1 MTWDQAIRYAAWL
14 SSISG
19 KTYRLLSEAEWEY
32 AARAGTQTTY
42 SWGNEIGRGNANC
55 NGCGSRW
62 DNREA
67 APVGSFSPNAF
78 GLYDM
83 HGNVAEWVEDCGN
96 NDYHGAPQD
105 GSAWTTGQC
114 DMRVLRGGSWLNEPR
129 IIASASR
136 ISSVHTIAYQHLGFR
151 MARTL
156 ATTSPSALPASQLKG
171 AAREVEAAKAE
182 AAKAAIQAAK
192 ARAEAEKA
200 RQGRP

>member
-1 MTWDQAIRYAAWL
+1 
-14 SSISG
+14 
-19 KTYRLLSEAEWEY
+19 
-32 AARAGTQTTY
+32 
-42 SWGNEIGRGNANC
+42 
-55 NGCGSRW
+55 
-62 DNREA
+62 
-67 APVGSFSPNAF
+67 
-78 GLYDM
+78 
-83 HGNVAEWVEDCGN
+83 
-96 NDYHGAPQD
+96 
-105 GSAWTTGQC
+105 
-114 DMRVLRGGSWLNEPR
+114 MRVLRGGSWLNEPR